1 MWPYGLFGMQENMV
15 LKNLF
20 ILFLILIGLV
30 IPSPSMA
37 SHVELKPCIQVSH
50 CVREELNV
58 EKIDSPYEKVISIVQ
73 NSPRTKIVESDGDY
87 LHAEVTS
94 RIMKYVDDLEI
105 SFLPETNNLIIRSE
119 SRVGDGDFGVNRKR
133 VDLIINNLL
142 NN

>member
-1 MWPYGLFGMQENMV
+1 M
-15 LKNLF
+15 KNLF
-20 ILFLILIGLV
+20 ILLLILYGLV
-30 IPSPSMA
+30 IPSSAVA
-37 SHVELKPCIQVSH
+37 SHIELKPCIQVSH
-50 CVREELNV
+50 CVREDLNV
-58 EKIDSPYEKVISIVQ
+58 ETIDSPFEKVKGIIE
-73 NSPRTKIVESDGDY
+73 NTPRTKIVELDDDY

-105 SFLPETNNLIIRSE
+105 SSSSEKNNLIIRSE

>member
-1 MWPYGLFGMQENMV
+1 MIYM
-15 LKNLF
+15 KNLF

-119 SRVGDGDFGVNRKR
+119 SRVGDGDFGVNQKR

-142 NN
+142 NS

>member
-1 MWPYGLFGMQENMV
+1 MCR
-15 LKNLF
+15 F

-133 VDLIINNLL
+133 VDLVINNLL
-142 NN
+142 NR

>member
-1 MWPYGLFGMQENMV
+1 M
-15 LKNLF
+15 KNLSM
-20 ILFLILIGLV
+20 LFLLLYVLV
-30 IPSPSMA
+30 MPSTAMA
-37 SHVELKPCIQVSH
+37 SHIELKPCIQVSH

-58 EKIDSPYEKVISIVQ
+58 DSIDSPYEKVKSIVE

-105 SFLPETNNLIIRSE
+105 SFSPEKNNLLIRSE

-133 VDLIINNLL
+133 VDLIVNNLL